1 MMDTFVR
8 SMQVFVATVESGTMA
23 AAARQL
29 DLSSSAISQQ
39 IQKLEQQLNISL
51 LHRNTRKLTLTEA
64 GQLYYQSCKE
74 TIGTWQHTEQQL
86 SELRQN
92 PQGEL
97 RIAAP
102 VGFAACGLLSAP
114 LQELLHSHQQLNIRL
129 FMQDDEFDLIAN
141 RIDLALC
148 VRTSPMPDSNLI
160 ARQLAEWDMILAASP
175 AYLAEKGFSDAQMP
189 QNPAELSSLDW
200 LQHAN
205 SKAADLVLQTNTD
218 KNTDKAS
225 ITAKVKLQLNNMQ
238 ALIQFT
244 RDGLGIA
251 ILPKPEVVAELRQG
265 DLCQLLPHWQL
276 PKLQIYAVTGTRDSQ
291 PAKVRTAID
300 ILTKAL
306 QAYRGN
312 IQKPSP

>member
-8 SMQVFVATVESGTMA
+8 SMQVFVATADSGTMA

-74 TIGTWQHTEQQL
+74 TIRTWQHTEQQL

-102 VGFAACGLLSAP
+102 VGFAACGLLSSP
-114 LQELLHSHQQLNIRL
+114 LQELLQSHQQLNIRL
-129 FMQDDEFDLIAN
+129 FMQDEDFDLIAN

-148 VRTSPMPDSNLI
+148 VRTGPMPDSNLI
-160 ARQLAEWDMILAASP
+160 ARQLAEWEMIFAASP
-175 AYLAEKGFSDAQMP
+175 SYLASQGYSANQLP
-189 QNPAELSSLDW
+189 QIPADLNVMDW
-200 LQHAN
+200 LLHVN
-205 SKAADLVLQTNTD
+205 SKAADLTLTKT
-218 KNTDKAS
+218 TATAS
-225 ITAKVKLQLNNMQ
+225 IAAKVKLQLNNMQ

-251 ILPKPEVVAELRQG
+251 VLPKPEITSELMQG
-265 DLCQLLPHWQL
+265 TLCQLLPDWQL
-276 PKLQIYAVTGTRDSQ
+276 PKLQIYAVTSTRDAQ

-306 QAYRGN
+306 QAYHA
-312 IQKPSP
+312 S

>member
-74 TIGTWQHTEQQL
+74 TIDTWQHTEQQL

-114 LQELLHSHQQLNIRL
+114 LQELLHSHQHLNIRL

-160 ARQLAEWDMILAASP
+160 ARQLAEWEMILAASP
-175 AYLAEKGFSDAQMP
+175 AYLAEKGFAGAQMP
-189 QNPAELSSLDW
+189 QTPAELSSLDW

-205 SKAADLVLQTNTD
+205 SKTADLVLQNNTD

-251 ILPKPEVVAELRQG
+251 VLPKPEVVAELRRG

-276 PKLQIYAVTGTRDSQ
+276 PKLQIYAVTSTRDSQ

-300 ILTKAL
+300 ILTRAL

-312 IQKPSP
+312 IPKPSL

>member
-8 SMQVFVATVESGTMA
+8 SMQVFVATVDSGTMA

-74 TIGTWQHTEQQL
+74 TIRTWQLTEQKL

-114 LQELLHSHQQLNIRL
+114 LQELLQAHQQLNIRL
-129 FMQDDEFDLIAN
+129 FMQDEDLDLIAN

-148 VRTSPMPDSNLI
+148 VRTGPLPESNLI
-160 ARQLAEWDMILAASP
+160 ARKLAEWEMIFAASP
-175 AYLAEKGFSDAQMP
+175 SYLASMGYRLGQLPEVPAQLDTM
-189 QNPAELSSLDW
+189 DW
-200 LQHAN
+200 LLHAN
-205 SKAADLVLQTNTD
+205 SKATDLRLTKAATNATI
-218 KNTDKAS
+218 NAN
-225 ITAKVKLQLNNMQ
+225 VKLQINNMQ

-251 ILPKPEVVAELRQG
+251 VLPKPEITSELKHG
-265 DLCQLLPHWQL
+265 ILHHLLPDWQL
-276 PKLQIYAVTGTRDSQ
+276 PKLQIYAVTSTRDSQ

-300 ILTKAL
+300 ILTRAL
-306 QAYRGN
+306 QAYH
-312 IQKPSP
+312 PS